1 MNAGWY
7 PVLQA
12 RLYDALGGA
21 SGLVLTVGT
30 LFPLYAVLPLAVAVI
45 AERWGLTA
53 ALWPLL
59 LAPAALLVLV
69 PRRR

>member
-30 LFPLYAVLPLAVAVI
+30 LFPLYAVLPL
-45 AERWGLTA
+45 
-53 ALWPLL
+53 PS
-59 LAPAALLVLV
+59 
-69 PRRR
+69 PRSRSAGA